1 VGPEV
6 RNDRAD
12 EEQDQA
18 DGRGDSQRREA
29 YEPGNQPDGTGELDR
44 GQRR

>member
-1 VGPEV
+1 V

-18 DGRGDSQRREA
+18 NGRRRSQRRQA
-29 YEPGNQPDGTGELDR
+29 YEPGNQADGTGELGR